1 MIGNKQRLLREKSM
15 KNSPEKK
22 SGSVML
28 SALKNFGVIFA
39 VCLVIFGL
47 IASFTVTFITSAVDD
62 IFSGEQDELESILS
76 SQNNQGQTKDER
88 RLRRSVR

>member
-39 VCLVIFGL
+39 VCLVTYRFVYRYIYYIG
-47 IASFTVTFITSAVDD
+47 
-62 IFSGEQDELESILS
+62 G
-76 SQNNQGQTKDER
+76 
-88 RLRRSVR
+88 

>member
-28 SALKNFGVIFA
+28 SALKNFGVIFLIFLILLSLRFLLPLQ
-39 VCLVIFGL
+39 CLPLYPQLFH
-47 IASFTVTFITSAVDD
+47 
-62 IFSGEQDELESILS
+62 QC
-76 SQNNQGQTKDER
+76 
-88 RLRRSVR
+88 